1 MTLRGKRT
9 LGRVEQQDLTIICDE
24 QAEVY
29 SFVGSMIADLGIEG
43 AQKNKLNAG
52 FSCCLTLAFPWFTS
66 FLGFRRISIVYDDRG
81 VETTRSYPIL

>member
-43 AQKNKLNAG
+43 APKKKTECWILLLFNFG
-52 FSCCLTLAFPWFTS
+52 FSLVYEL
-66 FLGFRRISIVYDDRG
+66 LRISKNQYRL
-81 VETTRSYPIL
+81 R